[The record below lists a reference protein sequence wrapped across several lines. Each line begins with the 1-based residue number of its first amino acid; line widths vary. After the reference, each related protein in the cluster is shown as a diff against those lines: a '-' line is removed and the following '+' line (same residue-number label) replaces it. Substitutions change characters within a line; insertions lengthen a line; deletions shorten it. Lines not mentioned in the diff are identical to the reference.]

1 MPDARFR
8 YRSEA
13 QSRIGSS
20 TAGALDSAARRGLDL
35 VVAAVGLL
43 LVAPLLALIA
53 LLVRVTSPGSV
64 LFRQQRV
71 GRGMVPFHLLKFR
84 TMVADAPSRGPAIT
98 VGADPRVTPV
108 GALLRRTKLDEL
120 PQLVNVLKGDMSL
133 VGPRPEVPAYVALY
147 GEAERRIF
155 TVRPGI
161 TDPSSLFYHD
171 ESAVLAGYP
180 DPERAYREVVLPHK
194 IALSLAYVDTRSV
207 WTDVALLVRTALR
220 LLAPTRFA
228 RVHPAAGTR
237 P

>member
-1 MPDARFR
+1 MGHSAPLPA
-8 YRSEA
+8 
-13 QSRIGSS
+13 IGADP
-20 TAGALDSAARRGLDL
+20 TAGGFDAAARRALD
-35 VVAAVGLL
+35 VAVAGVGLL
-43 LVAPLLALIA
+43 VLAPLLAVIA
-53 LLVRVTSPGSV
+53 LLVRATSAGPV
-64 LFRQQRV
+64 LFRQERI

-120 PQLVNVLKGDMSL
+120 PQLMNVLRGDMSL

-147 GEAERRIF
+147 GEVERRIF

-161 TDPSSLFYHD
+161 TDPSSLHYHD

-180 DPERAYREVVLPHK
+180 DPERAYREIVLPHK

-207 WTDVALLVRTALR
+207 WTDVGLLVRTALR
-220 LLAPTRFA
+220 LLVPA
-228 RVHPAAGTR
+228 RLAGIDPAGTR
-237 P
+237 S